1 MCFAVQMS
9 WIESFML
16 FYWSSWSILFF
27 ATIWQTRKFVLIET
41 LWPVLVSSPS
51 QKLSSLWK
59 LPTFSLK
66 PLQVFFSKAASK
78 YKSHTFVAKWS
89 VATLS
94 KHLKYPEINTY
105 WKYQEKACFA
115 ELSKSF
121 WWHLC
126 HMSSSDFYAFWSCTK
141 SPQNLTHFLH
151 NSANER

>member
-9 WIESFML
+9 WIESLML

-105 WKYQEKACFA
+105 WKSQEKKRVL
-115 ELSKSF
+115 LSWARAF
-121 WWHLC
+121 G
-126 HMSSSDFYAFWSCTK
+126 DIYATCLLPTFMRFEVVLNRHKT
-141 SPQNLTHFLH
+141 
-151 NSANER
+151 